1 MPTLS
6 DPPKSQRFSDI
17 SIQLTA
23 PARAPGTLPG
33 ADVPCVPYMPG
44 WLMRFDPLIHVH
56 CPLLMLYFHRSF
68 ISPLAP
74 VAKLKKDPPKS
85 QRSPDGSVQL
95 TARCRAPGT
104 LPGADVPC
112 VPYMPGWLMRFDPLI
127 HVHCPLL
134 MLYFHRSFISP
145 LAP

>member
-44 WLMRFDPLIHVH
+44 WLMRFEPLTHVH

-68 ISPLAP
+68 RSPPAP
-74 VAKLKKDPPKS
+74 AESKPPPPKS
-85 QRSPDGSVQL
+85 QRFPDVSVQV
-95 TARCRAPGT
+95 TALSRAPGT
-104 LPGADVPC
+104 LAGAGVPC
-112 VPYMPGWLMRFDPLI
+112 VPYVPGWL
-127 HVHCPLL
+127 
-134 MLYFHRSFISP
+134 
-145 LAP
+145 